1 MKSVLKWGIWLY
13 IAAVC
18 AYVVYGWYSYTG
30 LYRLAAEWQLEHYD
44 VYSVKLTLIVPL
56 LVLLLPGAVL
66 ARLFGVQDELRNAG
80 SGAGS
85 PGTFALLGVVALA
98 VAAGAGW
105 YGYWKSTEK
114 VDVESLDLSKGDT
127 PRSVHVAITGVAR
140 TEYIL
145 AFETKSAGTTTHDR
159 YIPLTPATWRQGE
172 PLVYFMKTNTTA
184 YMPPGGGRIFELS
197 QRTPPFQMTTQPG
210 VLVRD
215 GLPGP
220 VGERYRKSN
229 IAVASPPIVLN
240 LSPGADVQPYFVTA
254 GVGGIL
260 GFVMLVA
267 AGAMALRER
276 RLTQNERPET

>member
-1 MKSVLKWGIWLY
+1 MKSILKWGIWLY

-18 AYVVYGWYSYTG
+18 AYVFYGWYSYTG
-30 LYRLAAEWQLEHYD
+30 LFRLTAEWQLEHYN

-56 LVLLLPGAVL
+56 LVLLIPSAVL
-66 ARLFGVQDELRNAG
+66 AKLLGVQDQMRSAG

-85 PGTFALLGVVALA
+85 SGLFALLGVAALA

-114 VDVESLDLSKGDT
+114 VEIESVDLSKGEA
-127 PRSVHVAITGVAR
+127 PRSAHVAITGVAR
-140 TEYIL
+140 TEYIVE
-145 AFETKSAGTTTHDR
+145 FETKTAGTTRLDR
-159 YIPLTPATWRQGE
+159 YIPLTPATWRQGQ

-184 YMPPGGGRIFELS
+184 YMPPGGGKVFLLS
-197 QRTPPFQMTTQPG
+197 QRTPAFQMTTEPG
-210 VLVRD
+210 VLVSD

-220 VGERYRKSN
+220 VGERYRKNN
-229 IAVASPPIVLN
+229 IALAAPPIVLN
-240 LSPGADVQPYFVTA
+240 LSSSADVEPFFVTA

-267 AGAMALRER
+267 AGAMALRQR
-276 RLTQNERPET
+276 RLTQI